1 MTTAMGP
8 VLSIEVKDP
17 GDNRMILGRRRK
29 SVPEFAGAQQLKTR
43 LPKSP
48 KRALQPSFLE

>member
-1 MTTAMGP
+1 MEP
-8 VLSIEVKDP
+8 VLGIEVKDP
-17 GDNRMILGRRRK
+17 GDNRMILGRRLK
-29 SVPEFAGAQQLKTR
+29 SVPELAGAQQLKTR